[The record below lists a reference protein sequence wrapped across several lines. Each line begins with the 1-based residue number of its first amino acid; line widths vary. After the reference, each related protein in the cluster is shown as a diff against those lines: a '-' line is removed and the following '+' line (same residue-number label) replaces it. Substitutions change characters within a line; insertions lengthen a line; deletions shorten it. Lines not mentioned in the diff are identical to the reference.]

1 MKPAAGVLGRVLVR
15 SQNKA
20 EVGFGKSKTK
30 SSPSQVSSQSKSRPV
45 QIKSQVGGDVSESS
59 LEVQS
64 KAEVFTVRKCASQI
78 SGL

>member
-20 EVGFGKSKTK
+20 EVGLGKSKTK

-45 QIKSQVGGDVSESS
+45 QIKSQVS
-59 LEVQS
+59 L
-64 KAEVFTVRKCASQI
+64 RKYASQI